1 MKAYVYSM
9 SYVYVRILFSAHARL
24 RMVERGVSVDEVK
37 AAIAKGTKR
46 RQEEKIVASYQY
58 FEVVYRKA
66 GDDVFVITVKPR
78 W

>member
-1 MKAYVYSM
+1 
-9 SYVYVRILFSAHARL
+9 
-24 RMVERGVSVDEVK
+24 MVERGVSVDEVK